1 MTDEQQGTAADLELT
16 LRACADLVA
25 LTLKMNRGGNVDEN
39 AITGDFLVERCVE
52 RLGLALDRA
61 GESPLRLVGEVIA
74 ALLVLVQ
81 PDFEGGTGPLL
92 SDKEALLM
100 GSLMGLVAEL
110 EDTRLAEGLPSM
122 VVGRP

>member
-1 MTDEQQGTAADLELT
+1 MTDEQDTAADLELT

-25 LTLKMNRGGNVDEN
+25 LTLKMNRGGNVDDD
-39 AITGDFLVERCVE
+39 AINGTFLVERCVE
-52 RLGLALDRA
+52 RLRLALDKA

-81 PDFEGGTGPLL
+81 PDLEGGTGPLL

-100 GSLMGLVAEL
+100 GSLMALVAEL
-110 EDTRLAEGLPSM
+110 EQARLAEGLPSM